1 MDGKVVFV
9 AGALAG
15 EQVSARY
22 VRRRSQLDELLTE
35 QVEVAA
41 DERVEPPCE
50 YAGICGGCSLQHL
63 ATDAQIEFKEQVLLE
78 HLRNATALQPGQFE
92 LLPRVTG
99 ETRHYRRKARL
110 AVRVVEK
117 KGGALVGFREKYST
131 FITDMQN
138 CQVLVSDVAALIAPL
153 REMINSLNGRHQ
165 IPQIEV
171 AVGER
176 DAAAD
181 SDTDSG
187 MDSGMQTAL
196 VFRHLEALDAQDLA
210 TLTTFA
216 ERHDFHLYL
225 QPGGN
230 DTVHRVY
237 PPPGESPARLRYWLP
252 EQSVELLFHPMDFTQ
267 VNGPINRQIVTRV
280 LDLLQL
286 DANDRVLDLFCGLG
300 NFTLPLARRVGSVTG
315 IEGSTDMVARG
326 AENARHNRLDNAD
339 FAAADLSKPII
350 GHDWAQRSYDKII
363 LDPPRSGA
371 QEIIADV
378 AGLGAGRIAYVSCN
392 PITLA
397 RDAAL
402 LLEKGYQ
409 LKSAGVMDMFPHT
422 NHVESMAI
430 FERSA

>member
-1 MDGKVVFV
+1 MFV

-22 VRRRSQLDELLTE
+22 VRRRSQFDELLTE
-35 QVEVAA
+35 QVELVAA
-41 DERVEPPCE
+41 ERVEPPCE

-78 HLRNATALQPGQFE
+78 HLRSATALQPGQFE
-92 LLPRVTG
+92 LLPRLTG

-153 REMINSLNGRHQ
+153 REMINSLNGRLQ

-171 AVGER
+171 AVGELG
-176 DAAAD
+176 AVAG
-181 SDTDSG
+181 SVTDSSR
-187 MDSGMQTAL
+187 DRGMQVAL
-196 VFRHLEALDAQDLA
+196 VFRHLQELDSQDLA

-216 ERHDFHLYL
+216 EQHGFHLYL

-237 PPPGESPARLRYWLP
+237 PLPDESPARLSYSLP
-252 EQSVELLFHPMDFTQ
+252 EQGIELLFHPMDFTQ

-280 LDLLQL
+280 IELLQL

-300 NFTLPLARRVGSVTG
+300 NFTLPVARRVGSVTG
-315 IEGSTDMVARG
+315 IEGSADMVARG
-326 AENARHNRLDNAD
+326 AENARHNRLDNTD
-339 FAAADLSKPII
+339 FAAADLSKPIAD
-350 GHDWAQRSYDKII
+350 HDWAQRSYDKII

-378 AGLGAGRIAYVSCN
+378 AGLGARCIAYVSCN

-430 FERSA
+430 FERST